1 MTCIKRPILGAACAL
16 LLAGCSTSSHVLL
29 GTPRPPI
36 APDQVRVYAQ
46 PPARYEQIASINAN
60 SSASLALTG
69 QQNMD
74 KALERM
80 KAEAAKLGANGI
92 LLQGV
97 SDAQTGSIGT
107 GVGSS
112 INAQGHPAD
121 DLDAG
126 RSKLAGERGGDLDA
140 GERGSARADDR
151 HARCGQSDS
160 PELPEPSRRRLQVRE
175 ARRPAGR
182 GRIDPAWLHHPAISI
197 R

>member
-1 MTCIKRPILGAACAL
+1 MTGIKRPTLGAALVL

-36 APDQVRVYAQ
+36 TPDQVRIYSA

-112 INAQGHPAD
+112 SYGPHSSVGGSVGGSFALTSKVTQGLAIYVPAD
-121 DLDAG
+121 Q
-126 RSKLAGERGGDLDA
+126 
-140 GERGSARADDR
+140 GSAPGAPFPLM
-151 HARCGQSDS
+151 APPPPPPPGAA
-160 PELPEPSRRRLQVRE
+160 P
-175 ARRPAGR
+175 PAQ
-182 GRIDPAWLHHPAISI
+182 PAPH
-197 R
+197 

>member
-1 MTCIKRPILGAACAL
+1 MTCLKTSILSAAFAL

-46 PPARYEQIASINAN
+46 PPAHYEQIASINAN

-112 INAQGHPAD
+112 SYGSHSSVGGGVGGSFALTSKVTQGLAIYVPPDQGGAAAAPFPLMAPPPPPTGGAPATPPP
-121 DLDAG
+121 
-126 RSKLAGERGGDLDA
+126 
-140 GERGSARADDR
+140 
-151 HARCGQSDS
+151 H
-160 PELPEPSRRRLQVRE
+160 
-175 ARRPAGR
+175 
-182 GRIDPAWLHHPAISI
+182 
-197 R
+197 

>member
-1 MTCIKRPILGAACAL
+1 MMCIKGSILSAAFAL

-36 APDQVRVYAQ
+36 APEQVRVYAQ
-46 PPARYEQIASINAN
+46 PPAHYQQIASINAN
-60 SSASLALTG
+60 SSGSLALTG

-112 INAQGHPAD
+112 SYGPHSSVGGSVGGSFALTSKVTQGLAIYVPEDQGAPAAAPFP
-121 DLDAG
+121 LMAPPPPPPPG
-126 RSKLAGERGGDLDA
+126 TAA
-140 GERGSARADDR
+140 
-151 HARCGQSDS
+151 
-160 PELPEPSRRRLQVRE
+160 
-175 ARRPAGR
+175 PA
-182 GRIDPAWLHHPAISI
+182 PPPH
-197 R
+197 

>member
-1 MTCIKRPILGAACAL
+1 MTCSRILTAAALAL
-16 LLAGCSTSSHVLL
+16 LLSGCSTSSHVLL

-36 APDQVRVYAQ
+36 TPDQVRIYGQ
-46 PPARYEQIASINAN
+46 PPAHYEQIASVNAN

-97 SDAQTGSIGT
+97 SDTQTGSIGT

-112 INAQGHPAD
+112 SYGSHSAVGGSVGGAFALTSKVPQGLAIYVPPDQGGAAGFPIMAPAPPPP
-121 DLDAG
+121 
-126 RSKLAGERGGDLDA
+126 
-140 GERGSARADDR
+140 GSGATPPA
-151 HARCGQSDS
+151 S
-160 PELPEPSRRRLQVRE
+160 PPP
-175 ARRPAGR
+175 
-182 GRIDPAWLHHPAISI
+182 H
-197 R
+197 

>member
-1 MTCIKRPILGAACAL
+1 MTCLKNSITAAALAL

-36 APDQVRVYAQ
+36 PPEQVRVYAQ

-112 INAQGHPAD
+112 SYGSHSSVGGGVGGSFALTSKVTQGLAIYVPPDQGAAPGAPFPLMAPPPPPPPGSGAPPPAT
-121 DLDAG
+121 
-126 RSKLAGERGGDLDA
+126 S
-140 GERGSARADDR
+140 
-151 HARCGQSDS
+151 H
-160 PELPEPSRRRLQVRE
+160 
-175 ARRPAGR
+175 
-182 GRIDPAWLHHPAISI
+182 
-197 R
+197 